1 MTQKIKIIIID
12 DHPLIKEGLKQ
23 ILSFYPDIEIV
34 SEGSNGGEAISIVN
48 NTSCDILLLDI
59 NMPVMSG
66 LDALKLI
73 RETHPYL
80 KVLLLTVEN
89 DFGTLKEAIDLKV
102 NGYILK
108 ESAGSTLTDAIRH
121 VYSGGNYI
129 DQTLTKYVFNIINE
143 PSNNK
148 EHATKLESADP
159 FCLLNERE
167 EEILR
172 YISKGLT
179 NKEIAG
185 KLFLSEKTIRNTI
198 TSIFKKINVKDR
210 VQATIFVLNN
220 TTLKH

>member
-1 MTQKIKIIIID
+1 MTQKIKIIIVD

-34 SEGSNGGEAISIVN
+34 SEGSNGSEAISIVSE
-48 NTSCDILLLDI
+48 TSCDILLLDI

-66 LDALKLI
+66 LDALKII
-73 RETHPYL
+73 RQNNPYL

-89 DFGTLKEAIDLKV
+89 DFGTLREAIDLKV

-129 DQTLTKYVFNIINE
+129 DQTLTKHVFNIINE
-143 PSNNK
+143 PSMAK
-148 EHATKLESADP
+148 ESTSKPEMPDP
-159 FCLLNERE
+159 FSLLTERE
-167 EEILR
+167 KEILS
-172 YISKGLT
+172 YISKGCS
-179 NKEIAG
+179 NKEIAS

-210 VQATIFVLNN
+210 VQAAIYVLNC
-220 TTLKH
+220 TS

>member
-1 MTQKIKIIIID
+1 MTQKIKIIIVD

-34 SEGSNGGEAISIVN
+34 SEGSNGSEAMSIVSE
-48 NTSCDILLLDI
+48 TSCDILLLDI

-66 LDALKLI
+66 LDALKII
-73 RETHPYL
+73 RQTNPYL

-89 DFGTLKEAIDLKV
+89 DFGTLREAIDLKV

-129 DQTLTKYVFNIINE
+129 DQTLTKHVFNIINE
-143 PSNNK
+143 PSVAK
-148 EHATKLESADP
+148 ESTSKPEMPDP
-159 FCLLNERE
+159 FSLLTERE
-167 EEILR
+167 KEILS
-172 YISKGLT
+172 YISKGCS
-179 NKEIAG
+179 NKEIAS

-210 VQATIFVLNN
+210 VQAAIYVLNC
-220 TTLKH
+220 TS

>member
-1 MTQKIKIIIID
+1 MTQKIKIIIVD

-34 SEGSNGGEAISIVN
+34 NEGSNGSEALHIIN
-48 NTSCDILLLDI
+48 DTSCDILLLDI
-59 NMPVMSG
+59 NMPVMNG

-108 ESAGSTLTDAIRH
+108 ESAGTTLTDAIRH

-143 PSNNK
+143 PLNIKGSVLTS
-148 EHATKLESADP
+148 ETTDP
-159 FCLLNERE
+159 FCSLNERE
-167 EEILR
+167 REILR
-172 YISKGLT
+172 YISKGLS
-179 NKEIAG
+179 NKEIAA

-220 TTLKH
+220 AALKH

>member
-1 MTQKIKIIIID
+1 MTQKIKIIIVD

-34 SEGSNGGEAISIVN
+34 SEGSNGSEAISIVSE
-48 NTSCDILLLDI
+48 TSCDILLLDI

-66 LDALKLI
+66 LDALKII
-73 RETHPYL
+73 RQTNPYL

-89 DFGTLKEAIDLKV
+89 DFGTLREAIDLKV

-129 DQTLTKYVFNIINE
+129 DQTLTKHVFNIINE
-143 PSNNK
+143 PSMAK
-148 EHATKLESADP
+148 ESTSKPEMPDP
-159 FCLLNERE
+159 FSLLTERE
-167 EEILR
+167 KEILS
-172 YISKGLT
+172 YISKGCS
-179 NKEIAG
+179 NKEIAS

-210 VQATIFVLNN
+210 VQAAIYVLNC
-220 TTLKH
+220 TS

>member
-1 MTQKIKIIIID
+1 MTQKIKIIIVD

-34 SEGSNGGEAISIVN
+34 SEGSNGGEAISIVSE
-48 NTSCDILLLDI
+48 TSCDILLLDI

-66 LDALKLI
+66 LDALKII
-73 RETHPYL
+73 RQTNPYL

-89 DFGTLKEAIDLKV
+89 DFGTLREAIDLKV

-129 DQTLTKYVFNIINE
+129 DQTLTKHVFNIINE
-143 PSNNK
+143 PSVAK
-148 EHATKLESADP
+148 ESTSKPEMPDP
-159 FCLLNERE
+159 FSLLTERE
-167 EEILR
+167 KEILS
-172 YISKGLT
+172 YISKGCS
-179 NKEIAG
+179 NKEIAS

-210 VQATIFVLNN
+210 VQAAIYVLNC
-220 TTLKH
+220 TS

>member
-1 MTQKIKIIIID
+1 MTQKIKIIIVD

-34 SEGSNGGEAISIVN
+34 SEGSNGSEAISIVSE
-48 NTSCDILLLDI
+48 TSCDILLLDI

-66 LDALKLI
+66 LDALKII
-73 RETHPYL
+73 RQTNPYL

-89 DFGTLKEAIDLKV
+89 DFGTLREAIDLKV

-129 DQTLTKYVFNIINE
+129 DQTLTKHVFNIINE
-143 PSNNK
+143 PSVAK
-148 EHATKLESADP
+148 ESTSKPEMPDP
-159 FCLLNERE
+159 FLLLTERE
-167 EEILR
+167 KEILS
-172 YISKGLT
+172 YISKGCS
-179 NKEIAG
+179 NKEIAS

-210 VQATIFVLNN
+210 VQAAIYVLNC
-220 TTLKH
+220 TS

>member
-1 MTQKIKIIIID
+1 MTQKIKIIIVD

-34 SEGSNGGEAISIVN
+34 SEGSNGSEAISIISE
-48 NTSCDILLLDI
+48 TSCDILLLDI
-59 NMPVMSG
+59 NMPVLNG
-66 LDALKLI
+66 LDALKII
-73 RETHPYL
+73 RQTNPHL

-89 DFGTLKEAIDLKV
+89 DFGTLREAIDLKV

-129 DQTLTKYVFNIINE
+129 DQTLTKHVFNIINE
-143 PSNNK
+143 PSMAK
-148 EHATKLESADP
+148 ESSAKPEMPDP
-159 FCLLNERE
+159 FSRLTERE
-167 EEILR
+167 KEILS
-172 YISKGLT
+172 YISKGCS
-179 NKEIAG
+179 NKEIAS

-210 VQATIFVLNN
+210 VQAAIYVLNC
-220 TTLKH
+220 TS

>member
-1 MTQKIKIIIID
+1 MTQKIKIIIVD

-34 SEGSNGGEAISIVN
+34 SEGSNGSEAISIVSE
-48 NTSCDILLLDI
+48 TSCDILLLDI

-66 LDALKLI
+66 LDALKII
-73 RETHPYL
+73 RQTNPYL

-89 DFGTLKEAIDLKV
+89 DFGTLREAIDLKV

-129 DQTLTKYVFNIINE
+129 DQTLTKHVFNIINE
-143 PSNNK
+143 PSVAK
-148 EHATKLESADP
+148 ESTSKPEMPDP
-159 FCLLNERE
+159 FSLLTERE
-167 EEILR
+167 KEILS
-172 YISKGLT
+172 YISKGCS
-179 NKEIAG
+179 NKEIAS

-198 TSIFKKINVKDR
+198 TSIFKNINVKDR
-210 VQATIFVLNN
+210 VQAAIYVLNC
-220 TTLKH
+220 TS

>member
-1 MTQKIKIIIID
+1 MPQKIKIIIVD

-34 SEGSNGGEAISIVN
+34 SEGSTGSEAISIVSE
-48 NTSCDILLLDI
+48 TSCDILLLDI

-66 LDALKLI
+66 LDALKII
-73 RETHPYL
+73 RQTNPYL

-89 DFGTLKEAIDLKV
+89 DFGTLREAIDLKV

-129 DQTLTKYVFNIINE
+129 DQTLTKHVFNIINE
-143 PSNNK
+143 PSM
-148 EHATKLESADP
+148 ARESTSKPEMPDH
-159 FCLLNERE
+159 FSLLTERE
-167 EEILR
+167 KEILS
-172 YISKGLT
+172 YISKGCS
-179 NKEIAG
+179 NKEIAS

-210 VQATIFVLNN
+210 VQAAIYVLNC
-220 TTLKH
+220 TS

>member
-1 MTQKIKIIIID
+1 MTQKIKIIIVD

-34 SEGSNGGEAISIVN
+34 SEGSNGSEAISIVSE
-48 NTSCDILLLDI
+48 TSCDILLLDI

-66 LDALKLI
+66 LDALKII
-73 RETHPYL
+73 RQNNPYL

-89 DFGTLKEAIDLKV
+89 DFGTLREAIDLKV

-129 DQTLTKYVFNIINE
+129 DQTLTKHVFNIINE
-143 PSNNK
+143 PSVAK
-148 EHATKLESADP
+148 ESTSKPEMPDP
-159 FCLLNERE
+159 FSLLTERE
-167 EEILR
+167 KEILS
-172 YISKGLT
+172 YISKGCS
-179 NKEIAG
+179 NKEIES

-210 VQATIFVLNN
+210 VQAAIYVLNC
-220 TTLKH
+220 TS

>member
-1 MTQKIKIIIID
+1 MTQKIKIIIVD

-34 SEGSNGGEAISIVN
+34 SEGSNGSEAISIVSE
-48 NTSCDILLLDI
+48 TSCDILLLDI

-66 LDALKLI
+66 LDALKII
-73 RETHPYL
+73 RQTNPYL

-89 DFGTLKEAIDLKV
+89 DFGTLREAIDLKV

-129 DQTLTKYVFNIINE
+129 DQTLTKHVFNIINE
-143 PSNNK
+143 PSVAK
-148 EHATKLESADP
+148 ESTSKPEMPDP
-159 FCLLNERE
+159 FSLLTERE
-167 EEILR
+167 KEILS
-172 YISKGLT
+172 YISKGCS
-179 NKEIAG
+179 NKEIAS
-185 KLFLSEKTIRNTI
+185 KLFLSEKSIRNTI

-210 VQATIFVLNN
+210 VQAAIYVLNC
-220 TTLKH
+220 TS

>member
-1 MTQKIKIIIID
+1 MPQKIKIIIVD

-34 SEGSNGGEAISIVN
+34 SEGSNGSEAISIVSE
-48 NTSCDILLLDI
+48 TSCDILLLDI

-66 LDALKLI
+66 LDALKII
-73 RETHPYL
+73 RQTNPYL

-89 DFGTLKEAIDLKV
+89 DFGTLREAIDLKV

-129 DQTLTKYVFNIINE
+129 DQTLTKHVFNIINE
-143 PSNNK
+143 PSVAK
-148 EHATKLESADP
+148 ESTSKPEMPDP
-159 FCLLNERE
+159 FSLLTERE
-167 EEILR
+167 KEILS
-172 YISKGLT
+172 YISKGCS
-179 NKEIAG
+179 NKEIAS

-210 VQATIFVLNN
+210 VQAAIYVLNC
-220 TTLKH
+220 TS

>member
-1 MTQKIKIIIID
+1 MTQKIKIIIVD
-12 DHPLIKEGLKQ
+12 YHPLIKEGLKQ

-34 SEGSNGGEAISIVN
+34 SEGSNGSEAISIVSE
-48 NTSCDILLLDI
+48 TSCDILLLDI

-66 LDALKLI
+66 LDALKII
-73 RETHPYL
+73 RQTNPYL

-89 DFGTLKEAIDLKV
+89 DFGTLREAIDLKV

-129 DQTLTKYVFNIINE
+129 DQTLTKHVFNIINE
-143 PSNNK
+143 PSVAK
-148 EHATKLESADP
+148 ESTSKPEMPDP
-159 FCLLNERE
+159 FSLLTERE
-167 EEILR
+167 KEILS
-172 YISKGLT
+172 YISKGCS
-179 NKEIAG
+179 NKEIAS

-210 VQATIFVLNN
+210 VQAAIYVLNC
-220 TTLKH
+220 TS

>member
-1 MTQKIKIIIID
+1 MPQKIKIIIVD

-34 SEGSNGGEAISIVN
+34 SEGSTGSEAISIVSE
-48 NTSCDILLLDI
+48 TSCDILLLDI

-66 LDALKLI
+66 LDALKII
-73 RETHPYL
+73 RQTNPYL

-89 DFGTLKEAIDLKV
+89 DFGTLREAIDLKV

-129 DQTLTKYVFNIINE
+129 DQTLTKHVFNIINE
-143 PSNNK
+143 PSM
-148 EHATKLESADP
+148 ARESTSKPEMPDP
-159 FCLLNERE
+159 FSLLTERE
-167 EEILR
+167 KEILS
-172 YISKGLT
+172 YISKGCS
-179 NKEIAG
+179 NKEIAS

-210 VQATIFVLNN
+210 VQAAIYVLNC
-220 TTLKH
+220 TS

>member
-1 MTQKIKIIIID
+1 MTQKIKIIIVD

-34 SEGSNGGEAISIVN
+34 SEGSNGSEAISIVSE
-48 NTSCDILLLDI
+48 TSCDILLLDI

-66 LDALKLI
+66 LDALKII
-73 RETHPYL
+73 RQTNPYL

-89 DFGTLKEAIDLKV
+89 DFGTLREAIDLKV

-129 DQTLTKYVFNIINE
+129 DQTLTKHVFNIINE
-143 PSNNK
+143 PSVAK
-148 EHATKLESADP
+148 ESTSKPEMPDP
-159 FCLLNERE
+159 FSLLTERE
-167 EEILR
+167 KEILS
-172 YISKGLT
+172 YISKGCS
-179 NKEIAG
+179 NKEIAS

-210 VQATIFVLNN
+210 VQAAIYVLNC
-220 TTLKH
+220 TS

>member
-1 MTQKIKIIIID
+1 MTQKIKIIIVD
-12 DHPLIKEGLKQ
+12 DHSLIKEGLKQ

-34 SEGSNGGEAISIVN
+34 SEGSNGSEAISIVSE
-48 NTSCDILLLDI
+48 TSCDILLLDI

-66 LDALKLI
+66 LDALKII
-73 RETHPYL
+73 RQTNPYL

-89 DFGTLKEAIDLKV
+89 DFGTLREAIDLKV

-129 DQTLTKYVFNIINE
+129 DQTLTKHVFNIINE
-143 PSNNK
+143 PSVAK
-148 EHATKLESADP
+148 ESTSKPEMPDP
-159 FCLLNERE
+159 FSLLTERE
-167 EEILR
+167 KEILS
-172 YISKGLT
+172 YISKGCS
-179 NKEIAG
+179 NKEIAS

-210 VQATIFVLNN
+210 VQAAIYVLNC
-220 TTLKH
+220 TS

>member
-1 MTQKIKIIIID
+1 MTQKIKIIIVD

-34 SEGSNGGEAISIVN
+34 SEGSNVSEAISIVSE
-48 NTSCDILLLDI
+48 TSCDILLLDI

-66 LDALKLI
+66 LDALKII
-73 RETHPYL
+73 RQTNPYL

-89 DFGTLKEAIDLKV
+89 DFGTLREAIDLKV

-129 DQTLTKYVFNIINE
+129 DQTLTKHVFNIINE
-143 PSNNK
+143 PSVAK
-148 EHATKLESADP
+148 ESTSKPEMPDP
-159 FCLLNERE
+159 FSLLTERE
-167 EEILR
+167 KEILS
-172 YISKGLT
+172 YISKGCS
-179 NKEIAG
+179 NKEIAS

-210 VQATIFVLNN
+210 VQAAIYVLNC
-220 TTLKH
+220 TS

>member
-1 MTQKIKIIIID
+1 MTQKIKIIIVD

-34 SEGSNGGEAISIVN
+34 SEGSNGSEAISIVSE
-48 NTSCDILLLDI
+48 TSCDILLLDI

-66 LDALKLI
+66 LDALKII
-73 RETHPYL
+73 RQTNPYL

-89 DFGTLKEAIDLKV
+89 DFGTLREAIVLKV

-129 DQTLTKYVFNIINE
+129 DQTLTKHVFNIINE
-143 PSNNK
+143 PSVAK
-148 EHATKLESADP
+148 ESTSKPEMPDP
-159 FCLLNERE
+159 FSLLTERE
-167 EEILR
+167 KEILS
-172 YISKGLT
+172 YISKGCS
-179 NKEIAG
+179 NKEIAS

-210 VQATIFVLNN
+210 VQAAIYVLNC
-220 TTLKH
+220 TS

>member
-1 MTQKIKIIIID
+1 MTQKIKIIIVD

-34 SEGSNGGEAISIVN
+34 SEGSNGSEAISIVSE
-48 NTSCDILLLDI
+48 TSCDILLLDI
-59 NMPVMSG
+59 NMPVMNG
-66 LDALKLI
+66 LDALKII
-73 RETHPYL
+73 RQTNPYL

-89 DFGTLKEAIDLKV
+89 DFGTLREAIDLKV

-129 DQTLTKYVFNIINE
+129 DQTLTKHVFYIINE
-143 PSNNK
+143 PSVAK
-148 EHATKLESADP
+148 ESTSKPEMPDP
-159 FCLLNERE
+159 FSLLTERE
-167 EEILR
+167 KEILS
-172 YISKGLT
+172 YISKGCS
-179 NKEIAG
+179 NKEIAS

-210 VQATIFVLNN
+210 VQAAIYVLNC
-220 TTLKH
+220 TS

>member
-1 MTQKIKIIIID
+1 MTQKIKIIIVD
-12 DHPLIKEGLKQ
+12 DHPLIKEGRKQ

-34 SEGSNGGEAISIVN
+34 SEGSNGSEAISIVSE
-48 NTSCDILLLDI
+48 TSCDILLLDI

-66 LDALKLI
+66 LDALKII
-73 RETHPYL
+73 RQTNPYL

-89 DFGTLKEAIDLKV
+89 DFGTLREAIDLKV

-129 DQTLTKYVFNIINE
+129 DQTLTKHVFNIINE
-143 PSNNK
+143 PSVAK
-148 EHATKLESADP
+148 ESTSKPEMPDP
-159 FCLLNERE
+159 FSLLTERE
-167 EEILR
+167 KEILS
-172 YISKGLT
+172 YISKGCS
-179 NKEIAG
+179 NKEIAS

-210 VQATIFVLNN
+210 VQAAIYVLNC
-220 TTLKH
+220 TS

>member
-1 MTQKIKIIIID
+1 MTQKIKIIIVD

-34 SEGSNGGEAISIVN
+34 SEGSNGSEAISIVSE
-48 NTSCDILLLDI
+48 TSCDILLLDI

-66 LDALKLI
+66 LDALKII
-73 RETHPYL
+73 RQTNPYL

-89 DFGTLKEAIDLKV
+89 DFGTLREAIDLKV

-129 DQTLTKYVFNIINE
+129 DQTLTKHVFNIINE
-143 PSNNK
+143 PSVAK
-148 EHATKLESADP
+148 ESTSKPEMPDP
-159 FCLLNERE
+159 FSLLTERE
-167 EEILR
+167 KEILS
-172 YISKGLT
+172 YISKGCS
-179 NKEIAG
+179 NKEIAS

-198 TSIFKKINVKDR
+198 TTIFKKINVKDR
-210 VQATIFVLNN
+210 VQAAIYVLNC
-220 TTLKH
+220 TS

>member
-1 MTQKIKIIIID
+1 MTQKIKIIIVD

-34 SEGSNGGEAISIVN
+34 SEGSNGSEAISIVSE
-48 NTSCDILLLDI
+48 TSCDILLLDI

-66 LDALKLI
+66 LDALKII
-73 RETHPYL
+73 RQTNPYL

-89 DFGTLKEAIDLKV
+89 DFGTLREAIDLKV

-129 DQTLTKYVFNIINE
+129 DQTLTKHVFNIINE
-143 PSNNK
+143 PSVAK
-148 EHATKLESADP
+148 ESTSKPEMPDP
-159 FCLLNERE
+159 FSLLTERE
-167 EEILR
+167 KEILS
-172 YISKGLT
+172 YISKGCS
-179 NKEIAG
+179 NKEIAS

-210 VQATIFVLNN
+210 VQAAIYVLNCTN
-220 TTLKH
+220 

>member
-1 MTQKIKIIIID
+1 MTQKIKIIIVD

-23 ILSFYPDIEIV
+23 ILYFYPDIEIV
-34 SEGSNGGEAISIVN
+34 SEGSNGSEAISIVSE
-48 NTSCDILLLDI
+48 TSCDILLLDI

-66 LDALKLI
+66 LDALKII
-73 RETHPYL
+73 RQNNPYL

-89 DFGTLKEAIDLKV
+89 DFGTLREAIDLKV

-129 DQTLTKYVFNIINE
+129 DQTLTKHVFNIINE
-143 PSNNK
+143 PSVAK
-148 EHATKLESADP
+148 ESTSKPEMPDP
-159 FCLLNERE
+159 FSLLTERE
-167 EEILR
+167 KEILS
-172 YISKGLT
+172 YISKGCS
-179 NKEIAG
+179 NKEIAS

-210 VQATIFVLNN
+210 VQAAIYVLNC
-220 TTLKH
+220 TS

>member
-1 MTQKIKIIIID
+1 MTQKIKIIIVD

-34 SEGSNGGEAISIVN
+34 SEGSNGSEAISIVSE
-48 NTSCDILLLDI
+48 TSCDILLLDI

-66 LDALKLI
+66 LDALKII
-73 RETHPYL
+73 RQTNPYL
-80 KVLLLTVEN
+80 KVLLLTVEK
-89 DFGTLKEAIDLKV
+89 DFGTLREAIDLKV

-129 DQTLTKYVFNIINE
+129 DQTLTKHVFNIINE
-143 PSNNK
+143 PSVAK
-148 EHATKLESADP
+148 ESTSKPEMPDP
-159 FCLLNERE
+159 FSLLTERE
-167 EEILR
+167 KEILS
-172 YISKGLT
+172 YISKGCS
-179 NKEIAG
+179 NKEIAS

-210 VQATIFVLNN
+210 VQAAIYVLNC
-220 TTLKH
+220 TS

>member
-1 MTQKIKIIIID
+1 MTQKIKIIIVD

-34 SEGSNGGEAISIVN
+34 SEGSNGSEAISIVSE
-48 NTSCDILLLDI
+48 TSCDILLLDI

-66 LDALKLI
+66 LDALKII
-73 RETHPYL
+73 RQTNPYL

-89 DFGTLKEAIDLKV
+89 DFGTLREAIDLKV

-129 DQTLTKYVFNIINE
+129 DQTLTKHVFNIINE
-143 PSNNK
+143 PSVAK
-148 EHATKLESADP
+148 ESTSKPEMPDP
-159 FCLLNERE
+159 FSFLTERE
-167 EEILR
+167 KEILS
-172 YISKGLT
+172 YISKGCS
-179 NKEIAG
+179 NKEIAS

-210 VQATIFVLNN
+210 VQAAIYVLNC
-220 TTLKH
+220 TS

>member
-1 MTQKIKIIIID
+1 MTQKIKIIIVD

-34 SEGSNGGEAISIVN
+34 NEGSNGSEAVNIVN
-48 NTSCDILLLDI
+48 ETSCDILLLDI
-59 NMPVMSG
+59 NMPVLSG

-73 RETHPYL
+73 RDTNPHL

-89 DFGTLKEAIDLKV
+89 DFGTLKQAIDLKA

-129 DQTLTKYVFNIINE
+129 DQSLTKYVFNIINDSPSARYNSVRKETIE
-143 PSNNK
+143 PFS
-148 EHATKLESADP
+148 
-159 FCLLNERE
+159 LLTERE
-167 EEILR
+167 NEILNH
-172 YISKGLT
+172 ISKGLS
-179 NKEIAG
+179 NKEIAA
-185 KLFLSEKTIRNTI
+185 KLYLSEKTIRNTI
-198 TSIFKKINVKDR
+198 TSIFRKIDVKDR

-220 TTLKH
+220 SR

>member
-1 MTQKIKIIIID
+1 MTQKIQIIIVD

-34 SEGSNGGEAISIVN
+34 SEGSNGSEAISIVSE
-48 NTSCDILLLDI
+48 TSCDILLLDI

-66 LDALKLI
+66 LDALKII
-73 RETHPYL
+73 RQTNPYL

-89 DFGTLKEAIDLKV
+89 DFGTLREAIDLKV

-129 DQTLTKYVFNIINE
+129 DQTLTKHVFNIINE
-143 PSNNK
+143 PSVAK
-148 EHATKLESADP
+148 ESTSKPEMPDP
-159 FCLLNERE
+159 FSLLTERE
-167 EEILR
+167 KEILS
-172 YISKGLT
+172 YISKGCS
-179 NKEIAG
+179 NKEIAS

-210 VQATIFVLNN
+210 VQAAIYVLNC
-220 TTLKH
+220 TS

>member
-1 MTQKIKIIIID
+1 MTQKIKIIIVD

-34 SEGSNGGEAISIVN
+34 SEGSNGSEAISIVSE
-48 NTSCDILLLDI
+48 TSCDILLLDI

-66 LDALKLI
+66 LDALKII
-73 RETHPYL
+73 RQNNPYL

-89 DFGTLKEAIDLKV
+89 DFGTLREAIDLKV

-129 DQTLTKYVFNIINE
+129 DQTLTKHVFNIINE
-143 PSNNK
+143 PSMAK
-148 EHATKLESADP
+148 ESTSKPEMPDP
-159 FCLLNERE
+159 FSLLTERE
-167 EEILR
+167 KEILS
-172 YISKGLT
+172 YISKGCS
-179 NKEIAG
+179 NEEIAS

-210 VQATIFVLNN
+210 VQAAIYVLNC
-220 TTLKH
+220 TS